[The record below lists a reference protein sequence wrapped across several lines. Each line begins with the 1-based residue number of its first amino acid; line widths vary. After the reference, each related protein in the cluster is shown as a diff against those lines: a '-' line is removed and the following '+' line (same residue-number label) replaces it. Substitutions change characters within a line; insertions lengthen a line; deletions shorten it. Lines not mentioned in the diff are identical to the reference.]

1 MLEVESH
8 RQVGEE
14 IALRIAEDKEILDAL
29 RSEIRP
35 LQSSVRR
42 IHPRSTTAVSFGA
55 ADGGNNSL
63 QYDPFLVQ
71 LIRVVDSNNNEYCLE
86 AITPST
92 DITELSER
100 QFEVKN
106 GRISALGTLMIYLG
120 VKRLDQLSHMIRR
133 NEKDKPV
140 SPSWVQVYRELVEWA
155 ILFKIVRE
163 RDFALD
169 ALIG

>member
-8 RQVGEE
+8 KQVGEE

-29 RSEIRP
+29 RGEIRP

-42 IHPRSTTAVSFGA
+42 IHPRSTTAVSFVA

-92 DITELSER
+92 DINELSER
-100 QFEVKN
+100 QFK
-106 GRISALGTLMIYLG
+106 
-120 VKRLDQLSHMIRR
+120 VKRRSDDPH
-133 NEKDKPV
+133 
-140 SPSWVQVYRELVEWA
+140 
-155 ILFKIVRE
+155 
-163 RDFALD
+163 
-169 ALIG
+169 